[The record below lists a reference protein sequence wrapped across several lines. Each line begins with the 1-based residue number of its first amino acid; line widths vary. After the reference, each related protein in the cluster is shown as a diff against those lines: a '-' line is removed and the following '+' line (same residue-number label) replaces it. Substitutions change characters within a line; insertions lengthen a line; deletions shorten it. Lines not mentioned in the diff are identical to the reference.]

1 MSVIALVAWT
11 KHRGG
16 GKGKKRGQIP
26 RLPLGSLRSPIS
38 PPPFL
43 PNAEPVPR
51 LSFGVGGNIFK
62 TEISLKEWTKGF
74 EGWAAG
80 KSGKIRYQLFFLGI
94 IRRSQVAGHRS
105 MCECILSP
113 DR

>member
-1 MSVIALVAWT
+1 MSVIALVAWDQAP
-11 KHRGG
+11 RW
-16 GKGKKRGQIP
+16 GKRQKTGSNTQITS
-26 RLPLGSLRSPIS
+26 RLASLADF

-51 LSFGVGGNIFK
+51 LSFGAGGNIFK

-80 KSGKIRYQLFFLGI
+80 KSGKSDIN
-94 IRRSQVAGHRS
+94 SSSWV
-105 MCECILSP
+105 
-113 DR
+113 

>member
-1 MSVIALVAWT
+1 MGEKAKNGVKYPDYLSARFA
-11 KHRGG
+11 R
-16 GKGKKRGQIP
+16 RFF
-26 RLPLGSLRSPIS
+26 
-38 PPPFL
+38 PPFS
-43 PNAEPVPR
+43 PNTEPGLR

-74 EGWAAG
+74 EGWASG
-80 KSGKIRYQLFFLGI
+80 KSGKIRYQLFFLGLI
-94 IRRSQVAGHRS
+94 CRSHVAGHRS